1 MSLTPTSDH
10 PRLEPPEPRPPE
22 IHPLLALSLAV
33 SLATATGLL
42 TGWSEA
48 VTVLISVL
56 GLLSN
61 LRQHRRGD

>member
-10 PRLEPPEPRPPE
+10 PRLEPSDPRPPE

-33 SLATATGLL
+33 SLATGTGLL

-48 VTVLISVL
+48 VTVLVSCLGVL
-56 GLLSN
+56 AG
-61 LRQHRRGD
+61 RPRRNN